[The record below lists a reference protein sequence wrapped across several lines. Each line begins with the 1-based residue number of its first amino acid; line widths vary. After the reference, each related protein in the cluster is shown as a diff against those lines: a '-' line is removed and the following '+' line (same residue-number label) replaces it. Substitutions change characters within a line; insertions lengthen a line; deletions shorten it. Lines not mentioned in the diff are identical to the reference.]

1 MYTPFH
7 AILKLSRIPVVFR
20 QRLRSDFPLINA
32 TFPYFFLLTH
42 RATEKSLRERL
53 QAYAVLEQDL
63 DLAILNAGGEAAALL
78 SGGAL
83 LGDNEV
89 PKRVVVA
96 KDASAAEKS
105 AAFASGERIRAV
117 DSVLKVLG
125 SDAGESPRATVSDE
139 DELSPNGMRVLV
151 PSIYKTQGTET
162 TGVNTGVA
170 TNGAAVLGKGIS
182 RGTASRLRQ
191 SLLLAHSLVEKQAEI
206 DKLTRDL
213 SEAHTINVRL
223 QQELS
228 IIRAAAQRSGARN
241 GSERVDAA
249 LREVLAGMSESDPR
263 RDEILR
269 VLAEKRIGGAE
280 ISTMQRVLDAAEAR
294 VDGADAGKGVGLLY
308 SVEHSPADA
317 VYMVEHARLLADE
330 VRQKDIIVE
339 ELRTRVLL
347 LEREK
352 RDLERDSKDLQGK
365 FAKEVRELVGQQH
378 AVRALRELLSRLL
391 KAHGHQMSKDE
402 LTEVAEVVRNAKS
415 GSGGSRTGRGEM
427 EGQRSGTVSARDGLS
442 SRPNE
447 GDARVQA
454 ALEFAL
460 RKVNK

>member
-1 MYTPFH
+1 MCFVNY
-7 AILKLSRIPVVFR
+7 
-20 QRLRSDFPLINA
+20 SDQNLPLINA
-32 TFPYFFLLTH
+32 ALPYSFLPSH

-89 PKRVVVA
+89 PERVVVA
-96 KDASAAEKS
+96 KDASATEKS

-125 SDAGESPRATVSDE
+125 SDAVESPRATVSDE

-162 TGVNTGVA
+162 TGVNTGA
-170 TNGAAVLGKGIS
+170 TNGTAVLGKGIS

-249 LREVLAGMSESDPR
+249 LREALAGMSESDPR
-263 RDEILR
+263 REEILR
-269 VLAEKRIGGAE
+269 VLAEKRIGGPE
-280 ISTMQRVLDAAEAR
+280 SSTMQRVLDAAEAR
-294 VDGADAGKGVGLLY
+294 VDGADAGKGVGSLY

-352 RDLERDSKDLQGK
+352 RDLERDSKELQGK

-415 GSGGSRTGRGEM
+415 GSGGSRTGRGEV